1 MKPEAKGVR
10 IRKLTVMANFQ
21 DKKRSKVVQTLLL
34 QFSCGGRLCSQS
46 ECLPQA
52 VDIVEFF
59 PCE

>member
-34 QFSCGGRLCSQS
+34 RFSCSGRLCSQS